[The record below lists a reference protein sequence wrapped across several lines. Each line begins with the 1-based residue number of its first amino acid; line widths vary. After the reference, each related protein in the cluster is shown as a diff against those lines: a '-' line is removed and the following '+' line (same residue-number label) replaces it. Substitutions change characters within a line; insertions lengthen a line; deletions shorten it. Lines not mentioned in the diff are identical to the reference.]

1 MFFKIKVVRSLMK
14 LFVVVSPFK
23 ENLPF
28 ATCNSQSMIIKL
40 QSELYFIKKNP
51 PKKGSYF
58 RMICQSSKFLA
69 RSEYFGLVIS
79 RIFEF

>member
-1 MFFKIKVVRSLMK
+1 MK

-40 QSELYFIKKNP
+40 QSELYFIKKSAS
-51 PKKGSYF
+51 GFYF
-58 RMICQSSKFLA
+58 WMMSVLQFLA
-69 RSEYFGLVIS
+69 QKSSEYFGLIIS